1 LEIEQKALIASE
13 KVSTVLS
20 KTNEALQ
27 VFMRLQEEG
36 FRKEV
41 SKEIGVL

>member
-1 LEIEQKALIASE
+1 MLACE
-13 KVSTVLS
+13 KVSTVLI

-27 VFMRLQEEG
+27 VFMKLQEEG